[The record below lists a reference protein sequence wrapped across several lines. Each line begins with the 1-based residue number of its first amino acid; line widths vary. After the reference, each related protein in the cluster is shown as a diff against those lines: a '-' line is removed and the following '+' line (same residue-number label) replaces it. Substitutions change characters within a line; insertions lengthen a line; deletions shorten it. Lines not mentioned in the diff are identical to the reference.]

1 MKESIFEILLGV
13 QTGRESC
20 ESATERIITII
31 GRIDEFNID
40 CTKLDMAS
48 QIRLRMM
55 LQEGDV
61 TIKPVI
67 N

>member
-20 ESATERIITII
+20 ESATERIMTII

>member
-1 MKESIFEILLGV
+1 MKESIFKILLGV

-20 ESATERIITII
+20 ESATEKIMAII
-31 GRIDEFNID
+31 GKIDEFDID

-55 LQEGDV
+55 LQAGDIV
-61 TIKPVI
+61 IRPVI